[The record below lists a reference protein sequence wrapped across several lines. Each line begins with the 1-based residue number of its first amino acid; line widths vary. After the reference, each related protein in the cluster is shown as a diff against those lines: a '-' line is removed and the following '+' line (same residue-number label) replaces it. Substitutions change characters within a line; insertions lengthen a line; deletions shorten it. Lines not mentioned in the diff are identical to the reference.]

1 MSTTFPNDL
10 RYTKDH
16 EWARLD
22 GDIVTVGITTHAVD
36 ALGDITLVTLPAV
49 GERTEAHK
57 RFGDI
62 DSVKAVSEL
71 FAPISGEV
79 AEVNG
84 RLADAPELVNQ
95 DPYGDGWMVKIR
107 VADRGELDGLLS
119 PEQYA
124 AHVENG

>member
-1 MSTTFPNDL
+1 MSTLPNEL
-10 RYTKDH
+10 RYTRDH
-16 EWARLD
+16 EWARVD

-49 GERTEAHK
+49 GSRTEAGA

-71 FAPISGEV
+71 FAPITGEV
-79 AEVNG
+79 VAVNDSLG
-84 RLADAPELVNQ
+84 SSPELVNQ

-107 VADRGELDGLLS
+107 VADPTELGALLDA
-119 PEQYA
+119 ETYA
-124 AHVENG
+124 KLLQDA

>member
-1 MSTTFPNDL
+1 MSTLPNDL

-16 EWARLD
+16 EWARVD

-49 GERTEAHK
+49 GSRTEAGS

-71 FAPISGEV
+71 FAPITGEIV
-79 AEVNG
+79 AVNDG
-84 RLADAPELVNQ
+84 LGSSPELVNQ

-107 VADRGELDGLLS
+107 LADRAELDGLRDV
-119 PEQYA
+119 EAYA
-124 AHVENG
+124 KLLENA